1 MYTRRHNENLLC
13 LFMDAIEEHRL
24 VKRIAIKLLRQERVE
39 QFMQLYR
46 SGLSGKSGPRERRDL
61 NLGSSS
67 SPARTPANG

>member
-1 MYTRRHNENLLC
+1 MYTRRHHEKLLR

-24 VKRIAIKLLRQERVE
+24 VKQIAVKLLRQERVE

-46 SGLSGKSGPRERRDL
+46 SGINGRRGPRERRDL

-67 SPARTPANG
+67 SPARTLANG